1 MAKQM
6 KALGL
11 GCNLIKCRIRRS
23 EVLERAKE
31 GPVYPR
37 TYMHGH
43 MPSTDKW
50 SRIMHKA
57 KEI

>member
-1 MAKQM
+1 M

-43 MPSTDKW
+43 MPSTDK
-50 SRIMHKA
+50 
-57 KEI
+57 